1 MLVPPWV
8 VGVGVILLF
17 WSVCRLL
24 LFILYSVLFIDARS
38 WTASP
43 DLSDSSSR
51 LSSDAGEPPNK
62 KLCVTKQR
70 GEYLFYTSFFY
81 VYLNLARA
89 F

>member
-1 MLVPPWV
+1 MWHRGLFGGWG
-8 VGVGVILLF
+8 GVKVILLF
-17 WSVCRLL
+17 RSVCRIL
-24 LFILYSVLFIDARS
+24 LFVFFTLGYSVLFIDARS

-70 GEYLFYTSFFY
+70 GEWLFY
-81 VYLNLARA
+81 
-89 F
+89 

>member
-1 MLVPPWV
+1 MFVPPWV
-8 VGVGVILLF
+8 VGGGVGVILLF

-24 LFILYSVLFIDARS
+24 LLIFFSLGYSVLFIDARS

-70 GEYLFYTSFFY
+70 GEYLFY
-81 VYLNLARA
+81 
-89 F
+89 